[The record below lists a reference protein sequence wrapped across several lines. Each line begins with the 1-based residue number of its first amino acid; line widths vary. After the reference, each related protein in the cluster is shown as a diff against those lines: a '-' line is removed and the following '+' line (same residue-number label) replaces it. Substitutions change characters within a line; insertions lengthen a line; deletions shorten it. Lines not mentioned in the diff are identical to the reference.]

1 MATTD
6 LSEYKPFE
14 VTDADSVIVGVV
26 VSEWN
31 APITSSLRDGALETL
46 IKEGLRESNIHI
58 FSVPGSFEL
67 SYACMQ
73 IAKTKKYDAI
83 IAIGC
88 VIRGETA
95 HFDYVCSSVT
105 QGIKDVNV
113 LTDTPTIFCV
123 LTDDNKEQSFSRSG
137 GKLGNKGIEAAVSAL
152 KMVEFRKKMKSVE
165 K

>member
-14 VTDADSVIVGVV
+14 IVNAGDIVIGIV

-46 IKEGLRESNIHI
+46 VKEGLRETNVHI

-73 IAKTKKYDAI
+73 MAKTQKYDAV

-95 HFDYVCSSVT
+95 HFDYVCSGVT
-105 QGIKDVNV
+105 QGLKDVNI

-123 LTDDNKEQSFSRSG
+123 LTDDNREQSFSRSG
-137 GKLGNKGIEAAVSAL
+137 GKLGNKGVEAAVSAL
-152 KMVEFRKKMKSVE
+152 KMVKFRRKIKST
-165 K
+165 

>member
-14 VTDADSVIVGVV
+14 VANAGDIVVGIV

-31 APITSSLRDGALETL
+31 APITSSLRDGVLETL
-46 IKEGLRESNIHI
+46 VKEGLREANVHI

-73 IAKTKKYDAI
+73 MAKTQKYDAV

-95 HFDYVCSSVT
+95 HFDYVCSGVT
-105 QGIKDVNV
+105 QGLKDVNI

-137 GKLGNKGIEAAVSAL
+137 GKLGNKGVEAAVSAL
-152 KMVEFRKKMKSVE
+152 KMVEFRRKIKST
-165 K
+165 

>member
-14 VTDADSVIVGVV
+14 VTDAGNIVVGIV

-31 APITSSLRDGALETL
+31 ATVTSSLREGALETL
-46 IKEGLRESNIHI
+46 LKEGLREINIHI

-73 IAKTKKYDAI
+73 MASSQKYDAI

-95 HFDYVCSSVT
+95 HFDYVCSAVA
-105 QGIKDVNV
+105 QGIKDVNI

-137 GKLGNKGIEAAVSAL
+137 GKLGNKGVEAAVSAL
-152 KMVEFRKKMKSVE
+152 KMVEFRKKMKFPQ